1 MGHASLDWI
10 ITDIQNC
17 PNAGQNYWNV
27 LKLSRNDLLNFS
39 QVSQMPRHFFAKT
52 IPLARDKSVEKVNFL
67 NKDRFLFFS
76 WKRGL
81 GIQDNWFFILINRF

>member
-17 PNAGQNYWNV
+17 SNAGQNYRNV
-27 LKLSRNDLLNFS
+27 LKLSRNELLNFS

-52 IPLARDKSVEKVNFL
+52 AHFARDKSVEKGKFL
-67 NKDRFLFFS
+67 NKDRFPFYS
-76 WKRGL
+76 WKREL
-81 GIQDNWFFILINRF
+81 RIQDNWFFILINRF